1 MNQISSGQ
9 VKEAIAFFLEAQLAK
24 KLEPEEKALDK
35 ANNDADASAQ
45 DSIRE
50 KIIALKER
58 YSFGNWF
65 ENDATKMTGELKFGT
80 HISRGIHPRS
90 KGDNVNFRTTRV
102 LPEGLVGSQ
111 SLRDLELDASGNA
124 AALPLASFFNTYVD
138 EPLEVKL
145 RDLIVVDHPA
155 LEQAFS
161 NDIEVSSCYLAAFKA
176 ALLGTSISPCSD
188 AFNKQL
194 LWPVVDNAKVTD
206 VYKTL
211 VPLHPSALVK
221 SFYRKING
229 LRYSVENMEIRRN
242 RGNKAKDQRPYFI
255 ISKLGVI
262 KLGGENQQNVSLLN
276 ASQGG
281 RNLLLPS
288 MPPSLRTSAE
298 YRLGKNDSSIFNK
311 SMKYQCRSGINEL
324 YAVIKQSKN
333 TVEVRDQ
340 RKYALD
346 IILAEILVLAEN
358 IRQSHTPGWSKDYQ
372 LDMAE
377 KYWLDPSRASL
388 EGEERFAEELEKGDW
403 ANVVERNFSLW
414 LNGILK
420 ATYIDRKHD
429 FADAEYR
436 EWRKNMRDALKA
448 SQRLGQGVST

>member
-9 VKEAIAFFLEAQLAK
+9 VKEAIAFFLQAQLAK

-45 DSIRE
+45 DSIRK
-50 KIIALKER
+50 KITALKER
-58 YSFGNWF
+58 YSFGNWI
-65 ENDATKMTGELKFGT
+65 ENSATKMADQLRFGT
-80 HISRGIHPRS
+80 HISKGIHADS

-111 SLRDLELDASGNA
+111 SLRDLELDANGNA
-124 AALPLASFFNTYVD
+124 AALPLAAFFNAYVD
-138 EPLEVKL
+138 KPLGVKL

-161 NDIEVSSCYLAAFKA
+161 NDIEVSSRYLAAFKA
-176 ALLGTSISPCSD
+176 ALLGASNSPRTD
-188 AFNKQL
+188 ELNKQV
-194 LWPVVDNAKVTD
+194 LWPQAQNAISTD
-206 VYKTL
+206 SYKTL
-211 VPLHPSALVK
+211 VPLHPSALLLT
-221 SFYRKING
+221 FYRKLNG
-229 LRYSVENMEIRRN
+229 LRYSEENMEARKSRRS
-242 RGNKAKDQRPYFI
+242 KMSDQKPYVI
-255 ISKLGVI
+255 ISDIAVKN
-262 KLGGENQQNVSLLN
+262 LGGTKPQNIGLLTS
-276 ASQGG
+276 AQGG
-281 RNLLLPS
+281 RNPLLPS
-288 MPPSLRTSAE
+288 MPPSLQTSSE

-358 IRQSHTPGWSKDYQ
+358 IRQSHTPGWSKDHQ